1 MQISLNSQTSSWN
14 SKIRSLEEKLCMA
27 FLLFLLLK
35 QYVEDFTLNHLLRF
49 EICAVRYVKKL
60 FTNIQKQ

>member
-27 FLLFLLLK
+27 FLLFLLLNE
-35 QYVEDFTLNHLLRF
+35 YVEDFTLNHL
-49 EICAVRYVKKL
+49 
-60 FTNIQKQ
+60 